1 MLLTY
6 QPCAILLTGTEMM
19 ALLLTGH
26 VSEQQKMTCIFL
38 NIFYSPGMVLPST
51 YFFNIVT
58 GLLAAAIFKLRESRV
73 RLFMPHYA
81 VLIVVLTPV
90 VIFISLVPLSSLSW
104 SGG

>member
-38 NIFYSPGMVLPST
+38 SIFYSPGMVLPST

-73 RLFMPHYA
+73 MLHYA
-81 VLIVVLTPV
+81 ILIVILTPV